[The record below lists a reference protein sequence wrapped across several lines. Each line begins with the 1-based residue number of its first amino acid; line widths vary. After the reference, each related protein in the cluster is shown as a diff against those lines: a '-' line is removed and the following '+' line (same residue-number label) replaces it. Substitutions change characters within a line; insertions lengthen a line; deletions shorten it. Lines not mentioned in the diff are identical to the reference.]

1 MAVTT
6 FEIYLLLED
15 NKMSYKFLIVLP
27 YEIHVKVETI
37 FKTGGI
43 PLYCSCCNFVLV
55 QNLND
60 CTKERY
66 LLCKKIF
73 AHFWNRYN
81 DSLTQVL
88 IFWASLVKINTKILK
103 INKYEVNKYR
113 PSSLLKSFGY
123 FIVQQVPSLVAGTSF
138 TSRHCL

>member
-1 MAVTT
+1 MPSKISINHTLATCPKLKMAVTT

-81 DSLTQVL
+81 DSLTQVH
-88 IFWASLVKINTKILK
+88 ICWALQSISCEI
-103 INKYEVNKYR
+103 
-113 PSSLLKSFGY
+113 
-123 FIVQQVPSLVAGTSF
+123 
-138 TSRHCL
+138 